1 VELVSDSCSSSQSST
16 ENGVNAYITHQ
27 AIINPKVGNCSLVSN
42 CSQKDRSNPAEIE
55 QKEARGRKQVMT
67 PRLSTAFDAARISD
81 RQATHILMAAA
92 EGFGV
97 DAKDYVINRTSI
109 KGYREKL
116 REIKAKEIKDNFG
129 GHELNAAV
137 IHWDGKL
144 LQAVTGK
151 EMVDRLPIIITN
163 GDSEQILAVP
173 FLESGTGAFTAGA
186 VYETLCEWGL
196 RDIVKACCFDT
207 MAVNTGKDNGCCI
220 LLEKKQN
227 VIC

>member
-1 VELVSDSCSSSQSST
+1 
-16 ENGVNAYITHQ
+16 
-27 AIINPKVGNCSLVSN
+27 
-42 CSQKDRSNPAEIE
+42 
-55 QKEARGRKQVMT
+55 MT
-67 PRLSTAFDAARISD
+67 PRLSAAFDAARISD

-207 MAVNTGKDNGCCI
+207 TAVNTGKDNGSCI
-220 LLEKKQN
+220 LLEKKLERHLLN
-227 VIC
+227 LACRHHIFELVIKAAFESKIPGTSGPDVLLFKRFQG